1 MTALFLESEATN
13 DNDLILL
20 IGLIQLGVG
29 FVQLLGAFI
38 RTVYALVK
46 KKSLTNLI
54 YYWLAVFCYFI
65 VLYVLYEINARSNF
79 VVWWLGAAWI
89 IAIWYWAK
97 IVFNNESYK

>member
-20 IGLIQLGVG
+20 IGLVQLIVG

-46 KKSLTNLI
+46 KKPLTNLI
-54 YYWLAVFCYFI
+54 YYWLAVCVYFI
-65 VLYVLYEINARSNF
+65 VMYVLCEFNSGI
-79 VVWWLGAAWI
+79 VVGWVGAAWI

-97 IVFNNESYK
+97 IVFNNKSYN